1 MKTYIEF
8 GEPERYELREGPRYH
23 FELSRRD
30 FVQILGAG
38 IFISV
43 AVSPVLAQRS
53 REERS
58 INLAKR
64 LHIGADGTITVL
76 TSKVEA
82 GQGSRTQLTQAAA
95 EELQVPI
102 ERIRFIMA
110 DTALVPDDGGTAGSR
125 TTPSSVPAIRKGCA
139 AARQLLIDT
148 AASTFGV
155 AATKLSVSDGKV
167 EGLAA
172 DQKFSYADLASEK
185 HAPALQK
192 AIPSEV
198 SIAGVKEWRVL
209 GTSVPRVAGEEIVTG
224 SHHYP
229 SDIKRPDTL
238 FGAVLR
244 PPSYGAELT
253 EIDLAPARAIKDI
266 VAVRDGDFVG
276 FAAPT
281 SFAAR
286 EARDAAAK
294 TAKWKTKEHPSSE
307 DLYVYLRSHVSS
319 QRPRRDVKGKPDE
332 ILKTSR
338 STVRQSYEIAYIQ
351 HAPME
356 PRAAVAEWK
365 DSAVTVWTGSQQ
377 PSRVREDLA
386 RSLRVDRERVR
397 VIVPDTGGGFGGKH
411 SGEAAV
417 EAARLALEAKRP
429 VSLTWTREEEFTW
442 AYFRPAGVIDLAA
455 SLDDNKNIIAWEH
468 INFLSGTS
476 GIACPYNIADSVTE
490 FRTCDAPLRSGSY
503 RALASTA
510 NNFARESF
518 IDELAATAGADP
530 LEYRMRHLTNE
541 RMRAVLKAAAD
552 KFEWSRKW
560 KNNSRPQSTGVGLA
574 CGTEKGSYVACCA
587 RVDVDERTGKFK
599 LVEIVQAFEC
609 GAIQNPANLRAQ
621 VEGCIIQGLG
631 GALREEMR
639 FKDGKILNGKFSQYH
654 VPRFKDV
661 PKIETVLLNRSDLP
675 SVGAG
680 ETPIIGIAP
689 ALANALFNAVQI
701 SFRSMPLRHEKYQPA
716 V

>member
-8 GEPERYELREGPRYH
+8 SEPERYELREGPRYH

-30 FVQILGAG
+30 FVQVLGAG

-95 EELQVPI
+95 EELHVPV

-209 GTSVPRVAGEEIVTG
+209 GTSVPRVAGEDIVTG

-229 SDIKRPDTL
+229 SDIKRPDML

-244 PPSYGAELT
+244 PPS
-253 EIDLAPARAIKDI
+253 
-266 VAVRDGDFVG
+266 
-276 FAAPT
+276 
-281 SFAAR
+281 
-286 EARDAAAK
+286 
-294 TAKWKTKEHPSSE
+294 
-307 DLYVYLRSHVSS
+307 
-319 QRPRRDVKGKPDE
+319 
-332 ILKTSR
+332 
-338 STVRQSYEIAYIQ
+338 
-351 HAPME
+351 
-356 PRAAVAEWK
+356 
-365 DSAVTVWTGSQQ
+365 
-377 PSRVREDLA
+377 
-386 RSLRVDRERVR
+386 
-397 VIVPDTGGGFGGKH
+397 
-411 SGEAAV
+411 
-417 EAARLALEAKRP
+417 
-429 VSLTWTREEEFTW
+429 
-442 AYFRPAGVIDLAA
+442 
-455 SLDDNKNIIAWEH
+455 
-468 INFLSGTS
+468 
-476 GIACPYNIADSVTE
+476 
-490 FRTCDAPLRSGSY
+490 
-503 RALASTA
+503 
-510 NNFARESF
+510 
-518 IDELAATAGADP
+518 
-530 LEYRMRHLTNE
+530 
-541 RMRAVLKAAAD
+541 
-552 KFEWSRKW
+552 
-560 KNNSRPQSTGVGLA
+560 
-574 CGTEKGSYVACCA
+574 
-587 RVDVDERTGKFK
+587 
-599 LVEIVQAFEC
+599 
-609 GAIQNPANLRAQ
+609 
-621 VEGCIIQGLG
+621 
-631 GALREEMR
+631 
-639 FKDGKILNGKFSQYH
+639 
-654 VPRFKDV
+654 
-661 PKIETVLLNRSDLP
+661 
-675 SVGAG
+675 
-680 ETPIIGIAP
+680 
-689 ALANALFNAVQI
+689 
-701 SFRSMPLRHEKYQPA
+701 
-716 V
+716 